1 MFALEYTRYHTH
13 ASGIKL
19 HVLGLNRIHPT
30 GPLPVFFI
38 NANPGGSQLARS
50 NYQFK
55 KRQKE
60 LSRKKKKAEKR
71 KNKLEKNTTPS
82 EENQDQRAVPD
93 LDEEMNR

>member
-1 MFALEYTRYHTH
+1 LFALEYTRYHPH
-13 ASGIKL
+13 ASGIKP
-19 HVLGLNRIHPT
+19 HVLGLNRTHPT
-30 GPLPVFFI
+30 GPFSDFFI

-60 LSRKKKKAEKR
+60 LARKKKKAEKR

-82 EENQDQRAVPD
+82 EENQDQPAVPD
-93 LDEEMNR
+93 LNEEMNR